1 VFRRSDLSFKK
12 GRPLMQLITRR
23 WALATVG
30 TLAMAGFRRKLHAEE
45 LESIARLVLTDPP
58 KPMPEISFEDADG
71 KPHTLAEF
79 RDHAMVL
86 NLWATWCMPC
96 IAEMAALAALSRTLA
111 PDDIAVLPLSSDRG
125 GVDAV
130 KRFYAAHEIAALP
143 VLIDRKG
150 AAVEAL
156 GARGIPTTIIVD
168 KQGRERARLEG
179 AANWATPEA
188 AQKVRS
194 LAG

>member
-1 VFRRSDLSFKK
+1 
-12 GRPLMQLITRR
+12 MQLTTRR
-23 WALATVG
+23 WALAAVG
-30 TLAMAGFRRKLHAEE
+30 TLAMAGFRRKLRAEE
-45 LESIARLVLTDPP
+45 LESIARLVPTDPP
-58 KPMPEISFEDADG
+58 KPMPEIGFADAGG
-71 KPHTLAEF
+71 KPHTLTEF
-79 RDHAMVL
+79 RDHGMVL

-130 KRFYAAHEIAALP
+130 KRFYAAHEITALP
-143 VLIDRKG
+143 VLIDQKG
-150 AAVEAL
+150 AAVAAL
-156 GARGIPTTIIVD
+156 GASGIPTTIIVD

-194 LAG
+194 LVG